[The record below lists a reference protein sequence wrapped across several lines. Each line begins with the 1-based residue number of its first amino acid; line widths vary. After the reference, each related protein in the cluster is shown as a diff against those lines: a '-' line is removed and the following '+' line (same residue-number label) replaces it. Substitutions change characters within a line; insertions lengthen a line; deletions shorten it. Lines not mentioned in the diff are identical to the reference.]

1 MVRDKTYTSV
11 MSVIPSYRS
20 DMPGVCLALCHA
32 TEEDV
37 NTTVSARDARTP
49 LHLAA
54 ALGHLGIAQ
63 MLIWA
68 NSNVKVNKNPNLIG
82 RILRGVGGEKNNI

>member
-1 MVRDKTYTSV
+1 
-11 MSVIPSYRS
+11 MSVIPTCRS

-32 TEEDV
+32 SEEDV

-68 NSNVKVNKNPNLIG
+68 NSNVKVNKNSNLIG
-82 RILRGVGGEKNNI
+82 RIS